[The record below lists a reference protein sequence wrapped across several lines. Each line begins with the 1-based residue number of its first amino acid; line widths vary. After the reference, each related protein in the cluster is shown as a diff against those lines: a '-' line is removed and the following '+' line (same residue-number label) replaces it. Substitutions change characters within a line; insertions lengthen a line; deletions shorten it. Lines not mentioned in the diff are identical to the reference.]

1 MKLSKSL
8 ALIAFGLMSSAA
20 WAQQCPEQ
28 LKKVDDALARNPK
41 VPAEQLADARKQRA
55 DGERAMKD
63 GNQAACLDAAN
74 KALQILTAK

>member
-1 MKLSKSL
+1 MKLSKPF
-8 ALIAFGLMSSAA
+8 ALIAFSLISTVAL
-20 WAQQCPEQ
+20 AQQCPEQ

-55 DGERAMKD
+55 EGERAMKE
-63 GNQAACLDAAN
+63 GNQGACVDAAN